1 MKALVYDGD
10 LHMREIPV
18 PVVKKGESLIKVKL
32 AGICATDREIAS
44 GYMNFKGVPGHEF
57 VGVVKQSDDKNLIGK
72 RVVGEINCGCG
83 ECEMCRSGLERHC
96 PNRTTLGIFQR
107 DGAFAEYLTLPDGNL
122 IEIPSE
128 IDDRTAVFTEP
139 LAAALEIL
147 EQVKIIPS
155 WKVLIIGDGKLAAL
169 IAQVFRLHS
178 VDLTILG
185 KSAEKLTRFEEW
197 GMKIIDRLTEPA
209 GYDLVVEASGS
220 PNGWETAVNAVKP
233 RGIIVLKSTY
243 HGGFNF
249 NPAPLVINEINL
261 VGSRCGKFE
270 PALRLLSERL
280 IDTDSMINRIY
291 KFPDIIE
298 AIQFANYP
306 ETMKVLVEF
315 A

>member
-1 MKALVYDGD
+1 MSKADDDKKRTMKALVYDGD

-122 IEIPSE
+122 IEILSE

-220 PNGWETAVNAVKP
+220 P
-233 RGIIVLKSTY
+233 
-243 HGGFNF
+243 
-249 NPAPLVINEINL
+249 
-261 VGSRCGKFE
+261 
-270 PALRLLSERL
+270 
-280 IDTDSMINRIY
+280 D
-291 KFPDIIE
+291 
-298 AIQFANYP
+298 
-306 ETMKVLVEF
+306 
-315 A
+315 